1 MRHVRSA
8 RTRGGIALAVLAI
21 AVMTAVTAPAAASS
35 TRAFA
40 PRVHAAGHPH
50 AAGYRYTRAGLIQV
64 TKDYLRALVAH
75 QPRMAPL
82 AANLKTVENL
92 RHIKPGQG
100 LWASATGG
108 PTKFAIYVPDPKR
121 QTAGFIGMM
130 RRNGKRIELGLRLTL
145 RNGLIV
151 HADHLIAGDLARA
164 NLAHLRTPRPSLL
177 AQVPRAKRLPEQR
190 LRAIGATYYRALD
203 DNNASLAPFAP
214 NCERHENGIITA
226 GPHVPPSPPSSGFPD
241 VATDCVGQINSG
253 VFTYIKHIVS
263 RRVFAADPVT
273 GLAMG
278 LSHFQQPMDNIPYNV
293 TLRDGSVVSYD
304 PSFKPFDL
312 PAAHIFKIGA
322 DGRLHAIE
330 AVGFVAPS
338 GSPTG
343 W

>member
-1 MRHVRSA
+1 MHFSFA
-8 RTRGGIALAVLAI
+8 RARGGIAPAVLAI
-21 AVMTAVTAPAAASS
+21 AIMMAAVPSPAGARSIAAA
-35 TRAFA
+35 A
-40 PRVHAAGHPH
+40 PRAHAT
-50 AAGYRYTRAGLIQV
+50 GYRYTRQGLIQL
-64 TKDYLRALVAH
+64 TKDYLQAMVAH

-82 AANLKTVENL
+82 ARGIKTVENL

-108 PTKFAIYVPDPKR
+108 PTKFAIYVPDPRR

-130 RRNGKRIELGLRLTL
+130 RRNGKPIQLGLRLTV

-151 HADHLIAGDLARA
+151 HADHLIAGDLGKA
-164 NLAHLRTPRPSLL
+164 NLANLKTPRPSLL
-177 AQVPRAKRLPEQR
+177 AEIPRGKRLPEQR
-190 LRAIGATYYRALD
+190 LRAIGATYYKALD
-203 DNNASLAPFAP
+203 GNNARLAPFAP

-226 GPHVPPSPPSSGFPD
+226 GPHVAPSPPSSGFPD
-241 VATDCVGQINSG
+241 VATDCRGQINSG
-253 VFTYIKHIVS
+253 VFTYIKHIVN

-304 PSFKPFDL
+304 PHFKPFDL

-322 DGRLHAIE
+322 DHRLHAIE
-330 AVGFVAPS
+330 AIGFVAPS